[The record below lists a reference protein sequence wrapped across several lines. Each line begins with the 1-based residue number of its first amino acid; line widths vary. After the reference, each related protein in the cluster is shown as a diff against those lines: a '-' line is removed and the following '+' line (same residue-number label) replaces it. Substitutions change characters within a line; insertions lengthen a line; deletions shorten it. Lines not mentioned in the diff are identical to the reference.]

1 MDDLI
6 KTVEKHRALF
16 VMAIAVLMFVLVG
29 FCSAVDVAG
38 KAQAGGFKVL
48 FEGRG
53 LGFSRFLSA
62 LILIVPILVV
72 AGKFVNFNQ
81 PANIKE
87 NFDTLCFIAG
97 FILCLIFA
105 MALPNGISLAWGG
118 WLYVILA
125 VFGTA
130 VSCLDKIVKK

>member
-1 MDDLI
+1 
-6 KTVEKHRALF
+6 
-16 VMAIAVLMFVLVG
+16 MAIAVLMFVLVG
-29 FCSAVDVAG
+29 FCPAVDVAG

-72 AGKFVNFNQ
+72 AGKFVNFKL

-125 VFGTA
+125 VFGAA

>member
-29 FCSAVDVAG
+29 FCSAVDAAG

-62 LILIVPILVV
+62 LILIAPILIV
-72 AGKFVNFNQ
+72 AGKFVNFKLS
-81 PANIKE
+81 ASIKE
-87 NFDTLCFIAG
+87 NFDALCFIAG

>member
-29 FCSAVDVAG
+29 FCPAVDVAG

-72 AGKFVNFNQ
+72 AGKFVNFKL

-125 VFGTA
+125 VFGAA

>member
-1 MDDLI
+1 
-6 KTVEKHRALF
+6 
-16 VMAIAVLMFVLVG
+16 MAIAVLMFVLVG
-29 FCSAVDVAG
+29 FCPAVDVAG
-38 KAQAGGFKVL
+38 KAQIGGFKVL

-72 AGKFVNFNQ
+72 AGKFVNFNL

-125 VFGTA
+125 VFGAA